1 MMNRKWNV
9 KNRRLIVEEL
19 LHDGTAMCAIYDVAE
34 ITNKLLE
41 KGVDFKLE
49 SLKNGIYMITVM
61 RINVEQKTA

>member
-1 MMNRKWNV
+1 MTRKWNI
-9 KNRRLIVEEL
+9 KNRKLIVEEL
-19 LHDGTAMCAIYDVAE
+19 LHDGTAMCSIYDVSE